1 MMGALALAL
10 GACLLGAA
18 SSGALLPGRALLPG
32 ATPVRMSLRGG
43 TIQGLASA
51 VVLREQHEAGW
62 EWKMA
67 SDRNDGSVLVH
78 DLVSAP
84 WASAAAQEVHGKSTP
99 LGRAVV
105 LDDSTKVIPLWNAD
119 VEEAGFP
126 RWQDQ
131 HSGQPIDPDEYRRV
145 GAAGA
150 PFMEW
155 LTCLGEPHPAD
166 QPARIAQSP
175 DRDHSL
181 RIGGA
186 ENVPPGGELVAA
198 VNSVQSN
205 FLAPYDFVVAGGR
218 VVRQGYAASAHGFGA
233 EGEWCWVFALEGG
246 APRIVSVRLSSA
258 GNHDRILEQR
268 PAIHPRLAPPECS
281 EDGAV
286 EHVQGDAATCQ
297 GHAAPRRQASRLAW
311 HVFQR

>member
-1 MMGALALAL
+1 M
-10 GACLLGAA
+10 
-18 SSGALLPGRALLPG
+18 
-32 ATPVRMSLRGG
+32 
-43 TIQGLASA
+43 QGLVSA

-67 SDRNDGSVLVH
+67 HGRCSDRNDVSVLVH

-84 WASAAAQEVHGKSTP
+84 WALAAAQEVHEKSTP

-105 LDDSTKVIPLWNAD
+105 LDNSTKLIPLWNAD
-119 VEEAGFP
+119 VEDGGFP

-155 LTCLGEPHPAD
+155 LGCLGEPHRAD
-166 QPARIAQSP
+166 QPARIAQGP
-175 DRDHSL
+175 DRDQSL
-181 RIGGA
+181 RIGGI

-205 FLAPYDFVVAGGR
+205 FLAPYDFLVAGGR
-218 VVRQGYAASAHGFGA
+218 VVRQGYAASSHGFGT

-246 APRIVSVRLSSA
+246 APRIVSVRVSSA
-258 GNHDRILEQR
+258 DNHDRILEQR
-268 PAIHPRLAPPECS
+268 PAIHPSRARLAPA

-297 GHAAPRRQASRLAW
+297 EEMRAGVSGLPLLLGGEKVLPPLVEDCIMFRSLPPVRL
-311 HVFQR
+311 HLVEG